1 MNARDFEKKLFALIF
16 RSKDKLTPHFVAYQL
31 DIPFAEAQ
39 QQLDQLAASGALRLE
54 LDDNGGLWYEAP
66 GVERLQTTTSATQPA
81 PEQPRVIAA
90 PSRFSG
96 LSLVGI
102 LFGGLLLFKFLL
114 PILIV
119 LGVFSWFGYR
129 WNRRMSR
136 HYFQQR
142 FNPMVWLY
150 RG

>member
-1 MNARDFEKKLFALIF
+1 MNAHDFEKKLFALIF
-16 RSKDKLTPHFVAYQL
+16 HSKEKLTPHFVAYQL
-31 DIPFAEAQ
+31 DIPFVEAQ
-39 QQLDQLAASGALRLE
+39 QQLDQLAASGVLRLE

-66 GVERLQTTTSATQPA
+66 GVERPTTSVVTTQPMH
-81 PEQPRVIAA
+81 QPLLIAA

-96 LSLVGI
+96 LSMVGF

-119 LGVFSWFGYR
+119 LGLFSWIGYR
-129 WNRRMSR
+129 WNRRVSR

-142 FNPMVWLY
+142 VNTRV
-150 RG
+150 